1 MCQLIKFLF
10 EKLPDI
16 YYKTGSFYTVVKTMD
31 ELKFCQQCNQRHKCQ
46 EVYRQLGKT
55 EGPSVV
61 FKVVVAFL
69 LPLVVFIGAL
79 AAFEGILAGAIN
91 SKEMRTALSFL
102 LALPVT
108 FVCIFVLKAIN
119 RQVGKNK

>member
-1 MCQLIKFLF
+1 
-10 EKLPDI
+10 
-16 YYKTGSFYTVVKTMD
+16 MD

-102 LALPVT
+102 LALSVT
-108 FVCIFVLKAIN
+108 FVCIFVLKAIS